1 MTKSHDFVKKN
12 IPKNIKRVYTICS
25 GNLGILSNTYCE
37 TLLDFFWSGTF
48 YKEQLMKNKL
58 KNIVFNR

>member
-25 GNLGILSNTYCE
+25 GNLGILSNTYCG

-48 YKEQLMKNKL
+48 YKDN
-58 KNIVFNR
+58 